1 MIVYKCKMCNGNLD
15 MSEWKRLVK
24 CGYCDTFQSVPSLI
38 DENKAEMV
46 NRANRFRQ
54 SGDFDKA
61 KAIFEQILEDD
72 DQDPEI
78 YWSVVL
84 CKFGVEYVEDPVT
97 KEIKPTINRTQS
109 HSILQ
114 DPEFKNAIAH
124 ADAEAKSYYMAE
136 AEKIEKIQ
144 ESIWRIAQDAEDYDV
159 FISYKEK
166 GPDGE
171 RSKSALIAQGL
182 YEKLEAAGFKTFYA
196 AVSLQD
202 KIGSEYEPYIYSA
215 LTSAEVMLVVGTRKD
230 EFTAPWVKNEW
241 SRFQN
246 LANEQTTKRLIPCFK
261 DLTIEDLP
269 DALEAYQGLDMSK
282 EGFEQGLI
290 ENIKKIISTSKT
302 VPGMEVGTTE
312 EKMWQNADTFLFLK
326 NFDKADQLYTELC
339 RRNPNNP
346 RGWWGK
352 VCAITEDFTNYR
364 ALVTRYNDLKNW
376 MGFIKKLSTKESYEG
391 IQEKYVVYLN
401 QASKQMA
408 PEEMER
414 VKKIMEDD
422 MQYIKDAQR
431 PMARRKEEAEKKI
444 KELEKLKK
452 TQEHQV
458 RNAKVNVDN
467 AMKRLKNRGILLI
480 FFGIFVLPFG
490 LVALTAVVNRSPSNL
505 FVLATFIMFCFAM
518 AGGALS
524 KKNMQKALAIEQQ
537 HYDDAVQTLNDL
549 INKINAIH
557 EREGAMA
564 QKVDT
569 NIRIC
574 NDVIQNGN
582 RYLSYGADAISH
594 LLFNMM
600 CHDVGVNQSIDR
612 ELFDIRQHVFQKT
625 L

>member
-15 MSEWKRLVK
+15 MSEWRRLVK

-166 GPDGE
+166 GPGGE

-246 LANEQTTKRLIPCFK
+246 LANEQTAKRLIPCFK

-302 VPGMEVGTTE
+302 IPGMEVGTTE

-326 NFDKADQLYTELC
+326 NLEMLNSNQC
-339 RRNPNNP
+339 NN
-346 RGWWGK
+346 
-352 VCAITEDFTNYR
+352 Y
-364 ALVTRYNDLKNW
+364 
-376 MGFIKKLSTKESYEG
+376 GFL
-391 IQEKYVVYLN
+391 
-401 QASKQMA
+401 
-408 PEEMER
+408 
-414 VKKIMEDD
+414 D
-422 MQYIKDAQR
+422 
-431 PMARRKEEAEKKI
+431 
-444 KELEKLKK
+444 
-452 TQEHQV
+452 
-458 RNAKVNVDN
+458 
-467 AMKRLKNRGILLI
+467 LLI
-480 FFGIFVLPFG
+480 H
-490 LVALTAVVNRSPSNL
+490 
-505 FVLATFIMFCFAM
+505 C
-518 AGGALS
+518 
-524 KKNMQKALAIEQQ
+524 
-537 HYDDAVQTLNDL
+537 
-549 INKINAIH
+549 
-557 EREGAMA
+557 
-564 QKVDT
+564 
-569 NIRIC
+569 
-574 NDVIQNGN
+574 
-582 RYLSYGADAISH
+582 
-594 LLFNMM
+594 
-600 CHDVGVNQSIDR
+600 
-612 ELFDIRQHVFQKT
+612 
-625 L
+625 